1 MKHLLFSCSG
11 LSRRPCHLCRIFYH
25 HLLFLSNPS
34 DFTWDIVEQHLEIK
48 KNESAVV
55 HIKGFIFYNLHFSIL
70 SSSGVI
76 SEGSESFER
85 KKPVELVQKL
95 FFECGNL
102 LWALSSFKT
111 TESGGARK
119 YSGGGLLYPL
129 YKSLLGAGNLDLTRQ
144 GCTYPVAHLKNNHIL
159 TLPVDVLN
167 ENLERGCKTSYQKS

>member
-1 MKHLLFSCSG
+1 MSLLWYILRVSSF
-11 LSRRPCHLCRIFYH
+11 ITFTFQY
-25 HLLFLSNPS
+25 FLP
-34 DFTWDIVEQHLEIK
+34 LESYK
-48 KNESAVV
+48 
-55 HIKGFIFYNLHFSIL
+55 
-70 SSSGVI
+70 